1 MRRNTIF
8 IGLLHANKKSKKDGK
23 CRQCQKPIR
32 AGELHALVMTR
43 FGKVQ
48 DLIRG
53 LRVTQESKKRDKYE
67 EPTGRPIGK
76 KEGLRYSRIHMTCLA
91 IWMIGYYTRKSEWRR
106 EHRKGGRPTG
116 TGALSQLT
124 VEEKL
129 TRRRL
134 VRRRAELLRKITKE
148 EDKELLLKLAR
159 KLKDVEGQMDI
170 PVAEKLAR
178 RHPEAIKQLRR
189 KDQIIRSYSIA

>member
-1 MRRNTIF
+1 MF
-8 IGLLHANKKSKKDGK
+8 IGLLHANRKSKKDGE
-23 CRQCQKPIR
+23 CRQCRKPIR

-48 DLIRG
+48 ELIKG
-53 LRVTQESKKRDKYE
+53 LRAAQEYKKRDRYE

-91 IWMIGYYTRKSEWRR
+91 IWMIGYYTRKSEWRK
-106 EHRKGGRPTG
+106 EHRRGGRPKG
-116 TGALSQLT
+116 TGVLAGLT
-124 VEEKL
+124 TEEKL
-129 TRRRL
+129 ARRRL

-148 EDKELLLKLAR
+148 EDKEPLLKLVR
-159 KLKDVEGQMDI
+159 KLRDVEGRMDI

-178 RHPEAIKQLRR
+178 RHPEAAKQLRR
-189 KDQIIRSYSIA
+189 KDQMIRNYSVA

>member
-1 MRRNTIF
+1 MF
-8 IGLLHANKKSKKDGK
+8 IGLLHANKKSKKDGE
-23 CRQCQKPIR
+23 CRQCKKPIK

-53 LRVTQESKKRDKYE
+53 LRATQESKRRDKYE

-91 IWMIGYYTRKSEWRR
+91 MWMLGYYTRKSEWRK
-106 EHRKGGRPTG
+106 EHRKGGRPAGTG
-116 TGALSQLT
+116 TLSRLT
-124 VEEKL
+124 TEEKL
-129 TRRRL
+129 ARRRL
-134 VRRRAELLRKITKE
+134 VRRRAELLRRIVKE
-148 EDKELLLKLAR
+148 EDKEPLLSLVQ
-159 KLKDVEGQMDI
+159 KLKYVEEQMGI

-178 RHPEAIKQLRR
+178 RHPETIKQLRR
-189 KDQIIRSYSIA
+189 KEQIIRGYSIA